1 MLYKKEVFSMGFVVS
16 AASSGEVQR
25 IAEGF
30 GAFHDLYLAGTSPL
44 LARVSSLLLLGL
56 PITMFGAPG
65 IAAASYHHGSSLG
78 RDHMAECR
86 GLRSKV
92 GGPV

>member
-44 LARVSSLLLLGL
+44 LARVSSLLLLAL